1 MTKIFRFDEFGK
13 IESVIFRLKTVEK
26 TDEEV
31 CYTGTL
37 TINGEKILGQIFCE
51 KNGDLECFQFYDK
64 NGKDICDT
72 YGQGIVESI
81 IREKIK
87 RIKRKNNV

>member
-1 MTKIFRFDEFGK
+1 MARIFRFDEFSK
-13 IESVIFRLKTVEK
+13 IESTVFRLKSTER

-37 TINGEKILGQIFCE
+37 TINGEKILGLIFCE

-64 NGKDICDT
+64 NGKDICDI
-72 YGQGIVESI
+72 YGQIIVESI
-81 IREKIK
+81 IKEKIK
-87 RIKRKNNV
+87 RLNKR

>member
-13 IESVIFRLKTVEK
+13 IESVIFRLKSTES

-31 CYTGTL
+31 CYTVTL

-64 NGKDICDT
+64 DGKDICDT
-72 YGQGIVESI
+72 YGQSIVESI
-81 IREKIK
+81 IKEKLK
-87 RIKRKNNV
+87 RLKRK

>member
-1 MTKIFRFDEFGK
+1 MARIFKFDEFIK
-13 IESVIFRLKTVEK
+13 IESAAFRLKSTER

-37 TINGEKILGQIFCE
+37 SINGQKIVGQIFCDRG
-51 KNGDLECFQFYDK
+51 GDLECFQFYDK
-64 NGKDICDT
+64 DGKDICDT
-72 YGQGIVESI
+72 YGQSIVESI

-87 RIKRKNNV
+87 RFKI

>member
-13 IESVIFRLKTVEK
+13 IESVIFRLKSTES

-64 NGKDICDT
+64 NGKDICDI
-72 YGQGIVESI
+72 YGQIIVESI
-81 IREKIK
+81 IKEKIK
-87 RIKRKNNV
+87 RLNKKII